1 MALNNNLLFKQNQAK
16 HLLKQS
22 KLMLLVRNVDYFTLK
37 IALVFLH
44 HHGPP
49 PLKTG
54 KSPFDEISP
63 AFIEYYYI
71 IETVVGFGK
80 QSL

>member
-1 MALNNNLLFKQNQAK
+1 MF
-16 HLLKQS
+16 
-22 KLMLLVRNVDYFTLK
+22 LVKNIDYFIMDPPQNRK
-37 IALVFLH
+37 I
-44 HHGPP
+44 
-49 PLKTG
+49 TI
-54 KSPFDEISP
+54 DEISP

>member
-1 MALNNNLLFKQNQAK
+1 
-16 HLLKQS
+16 
-22 KLMLLVRNVDYFTLK
+22 MLLVKNIDYF
-37 IALVFLH
+37 IMD
-44 HHGPP
+44 